1 LIRHLYQSNSD
12 QEFPMRAS
20 LLSLALG
27 GVLSMAASGMTPAL
41 AEGAADGDSA
51 AVPDARTEPYAYRQY
66 QQYQTPSQVVI
77 VPPATTYVAPA
88 PAYAGP
94 PPAYAAPGSTTTYV
108 SPNGTTT
115 TTSTTYGAPVYAA
128 PAPGYYAPGTTTYAA
143 PSTTTTYVTPAN
155 PPLADYSQA
164 QPKWGGGY
172 DMHRPGVVPNQ

>member
-1 LIRHLYQSNSD
+1 
-12 QEFPMRAS
+12 MRAS

-27 GVLSMAASGMTPAL
+27 GVLSMAAFGVTPAL

-51 AVPDARTEPYAYRQY
+51 AVPDSRTEPYAYRHY
-66 QQYQTPSQVVI
+66 QQYQTPNQVVI

-88 PAYAGP
+88 PAYV
-94 PPAYAAPGSTTTYV
+94 APGSTTTYV

-115 TTSTTYGAPVYAA
+115 TTSTTYGAPAYAA
-128 PAPGYYAPGTTTYAA
+128 PAPGYYAPGTTTYVA
-143 PSTTTTYVTPAN
+143 PSTTTTYVTPAS